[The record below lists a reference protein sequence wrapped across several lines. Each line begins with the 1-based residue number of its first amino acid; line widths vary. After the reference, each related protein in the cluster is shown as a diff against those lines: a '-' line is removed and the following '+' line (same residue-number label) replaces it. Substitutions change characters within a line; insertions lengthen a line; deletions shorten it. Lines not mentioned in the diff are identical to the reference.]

1 MTGLRGARPRSW
13 GISRIWLIACLLL
26 EKDLGEP
33 RSLGEW
39 GDFLTRVLDDFFSS
53 DEETERDLLFFRRIL
68 RQFGE
73 RQELSGFDE
82 KINLEVIRSLLKS
95 TLENEGF
102 GTGFFNRRVDLLRHA
117 AHAQHP
123 L

>member
-1 MTGLRGARPRSW
+1 M
-13 GISRIWLIACLLL
+13 
-26 EKDLGEP
+26 
-33 RSLGEW
+33 
-39 GDFLTRVLDDFFSS
+39 LDDFFSS
-53 DEETERDLLFFRRIL
+53 DQETERDLFFIRRVL
-68 RQFGE
+68 RRFGE
-73 RQELSGFDE
+73 RQGLSGFDE

-102 GTGFFNRRVDLLRHA
+102 GTGFITGGFDLLRHV